1 MLVGMT
7 HRGFELRL
15 LAVSTS
21 VPTVRQALRE
31 FLAELDV
38 NPDRSEEIMLAVN
51 EACTNVVMH
60 AYPDGDGD
68 VSVRAEEADGQIV
81 VDVLDTGA
89 GMCPRVDSPG
99 LGVGL
104 PMIVM
109 LADSVE
115 IDRPDGGGTHLRMR
129 FGSGAVTR

>member
-7 HRGFELRL
+7 RRGFELSL
-15 LAVSTS
+15 LAVPTS

-31 FLAELDV
+31 FLAELDMAD
-38 NPDRSEEIMLAVN
+38 DRSEEILLAVN

-60 AYPDGDGD
+60 AYPDGG
-68 VSVRAEEADGQIV
+68 VGGGLSVAARESGGQVV
-81 VDVLDTGA
+81 VDVCDGGA
-89 GMCPRVDSPG
+89 GISPRVDSPG

-109 LADSVE
+109 LADAVE
-115 IDRPDGGGTHLRMR
+115 IDRPAGGGTRLRMS
-129 FGSGAVTR
+129 FGPR

>member
-1 MLVGMT
+1 MLLGMT
-7 HRGFELRL
+7 RRGFELSL
-15 LAVSTS
+15 LAVPTS

-38 NPDRSEEIMLAVN
+38 HADRSEEIMLAVN

-60 AYPDGDGD
+60 AYPDGDGT
-68 VSVRAEEADGQIV
+68 VSVRAEEADGQVV

-89 GMCPRVDSPG
+89 GMSPRVDSPG

-115 IDRPDGGGTHLRMR
+115 IDRPDGGGTHLRMS
-129 FGSGAVTR
+129 FGRGAVTR